1 MLRQSFLGEQQNTE
15 QSQRDILAQ
24 DLQWILLERDE
35 KWLNATGRP
44 AGLWRLLI
52 EWLKNLSGL
61 TGGLSVKAI
70 YSKVNGCLLRT
81 TVTVSSELLQTSVNW
96 KLRKGLLHR
105 HTKYFV
111 NRLKKWVVCAG
122 LSVFILS
129 KSTNCNFST
138 SRLTQTCSVKRS
150 VAYFK
155 CLLQSH

>member
-44 AGLWRLLI
+44 AGLWRLLL

-61 TGGLSVKAI
+61 TEGLLVKAI
-70 YSKVNGCLLRT
+70 YSKANGCLLRT
-81 TVTVSSELLQTSVNW
+81 TVMVSSELLQTSVNW
-96 KLRKGLLHR
+96 QLRKGLLHR

-129 KSTNCNFST
+129 KST
-138 SRLTQTCSVKRS
+138 SRLSQTCSVKRS